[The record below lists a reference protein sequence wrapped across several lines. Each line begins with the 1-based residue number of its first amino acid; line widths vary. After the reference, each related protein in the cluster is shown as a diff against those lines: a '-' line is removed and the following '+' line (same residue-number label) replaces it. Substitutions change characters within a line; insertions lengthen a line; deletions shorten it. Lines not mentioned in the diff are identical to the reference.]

1 MSWNRTPALC
11 STPSTIH
18 VQASVP
24 FLQPQFI
31 QAHYRLDSASHP
43 CRAKPTIATFDPTH
57 STQTTCSKFAHQ
69 MDDPPRTR
77 VRSLL
82 KSAIQCRQLPLP
94 PSPRPL
100 VLPFLCRPTFTSQTR
115 TWLRQFA
122 IQHKPWPRPPPF
134 HAPKCHVTAGK
145 HTILQ
150 QALFSH
156 FRWMKKNVGMIHQF
170 AHATNCEHSTHT
182 FRPPHLTTFNTLPAQ
197 QDYLQYHS
205 DFSNFWPHM
214 QALKCIPPSNTTVN
228 KHGQHHVAGLDTATC
243 SMSVM
248 TTGFNTFMI
257 SGFNTQHI
265 LATAFPTATFSTL
278 SPSPTVVVHCRD
290 HAASAMNLCTLSIPL
305 LDCSPKN
312 IRRHNRIHQAQPFT
326 YTSHQF
332 LQQLASQPWLH
343 KCNWGCSP
351 THHCPTAYILLKQKK
366 HFLAARP
373 IINYRRFIFEK
384 LLKATAIILQQ
395 MLQTCMPNTFGLNSL
410 PHFFR
415 GLSTFPLPVPVATRC
430 RTHHPQSRSCR
441 LFHVHPSTTHHAIRS
456 SPSPPVPTATP
467 TRG

>member
-1 MSWNRTPALC
+1 
-11 STPSTIH
+11 
-18 VQASVP
+18 
-24 FLQPQFI
+24 
-31 QAHYRLDSASHP
+31 
-43 CRAKPTIATFDPTH
+43 
-57 STQTTCSKFAHQ
+57 
-69 MDDPPRTR
+69 
-77 VRSLL
+77 
-82 KSAIQCRQLPLP
+82 
-94 PSPRPL
+94 
-100 VLPFLCRPTFTSQTR
+100 
-115 TWLRQFA
+115 
-122 IQHKPWPRPPPF
+122 
-134 HAPKCHVTAGK
+134 
-145 HTILQ
+145 
-150 QALFSH
+150 
-156 FRWMKKNVGMIHQF
+156 MIHQF
-170 AHATNCEHSTHT
+170 VHATNCEHSTHT

-290 HAASAMNLCTLSIPL
+290 HAASAMNLCTLFIPL

-343 KCNWGCSP
+343 KYNWGCSP

-366 HFLAARP
+366 HFWQHGPLSTTGVSFLRNCSKPQLSSSSKCSKPACPTLLGSTPFHIFFAVFQHFLSQSQWPPDVALTIHNQDLAGFFTSIPAQR
-373 IINYRRFIFEK
+373 IMQSVQA
-384 LLKATAIILQQ
+384 LLRLYQQQHPHVDDNTTFSADLQQ
-395 MLQTCMPNTFGLNSL
+395 ADATLRMFLGRPRRAAKVHRQKRFGDICNYCALSLHASIFTHMHQTFQQVRGSAIGNQISPVLARITVSHVEQQWITQPHAQSL
-410 PHFFR
+410 PQRHSNRIYITRYVDNRLVLLEHQQQHHTAMQQF
-415 GLSTFPLPVPVATRC
+415 LADTFY
-430 RTHHPQSRSCR
+430 Q
-441 LFHVHPSTTHHAIRS
+441 
-456 SPSPPVPTATP
+456 PPVLLEPEPDFAFLGCTINP
-467 TRG
+467 DN

>member
-1 MSWNRTPALC
+1 MSATQLPFHSTTRSHQTTLHASPTASTTEHMSWNRTPALC

-100 VLPFLCRPTFTSQTR
+100 VLPFLCRPNFTSQTR

-122 IQHKPWPRPPPF
+122 IHPAQTVAPTISCPKVPR
-134 HAPKCHVTAGK
+134 HSRQTH
-145 HTILQ
+145 HTSTSIVLTLQ
-150 QALFSH
+150 VDE
-156 FRWMKKNVGMIHQF
+156 KNVGMIHQF
-170 AHATNCEHSTHT
+170 AHATNCKHSTHT

-290 HAASAMNLCTLSIPL
+290 HAASAMNLCTLFIPL
-305 LDCSPKN
+305 LDCSPKK
-312 IRRHNRIHQAQPFT
+312 HSETQP
-326 YTSHQF
+326 YTPSSAFH
-332 LQQLASQPWLH
+332 LH
-343 KCNWGCSP
+343 K
-351 THHCPTAYILLKQKK
+351 
-366 HFLAARP
+366 
-373 IINYRRFIFEK
+373 
-384 LLKATAIILQQ
+384 
-395 MLQTCMPNTFGLNSL
+395 
-410 PHFFR
+410 
-415 GLSTFPLPVPVATRC
+415 
-430 RTHHPQSRSCR
+430 
-441 LFHVHPSTTHHAIRS
+441 
-456 SPSPPVPTATP
+456 PPVSSTAGQPTLVA
-467 TRG
+467 